1 MIMQVVLKC
10 YATLAKYQP
19 SNPESTPIQEGKTV
33 MDLIDELKIDP
44 KEVKVC
50 FLNGRSVPF
59 ETQLHDGDR
68 VALFPA
74 VGGG

>member
-1 MIMQVVLKC
+1 MHVHLKC
-10 YATLAKYQP
+10 YATLSGYQP
-19 SNPESTPIQEGKTV
+19 ESHENYPVHDGKTV
-33 MDLIDELKIDP
+33 LNLIEELKIDP

-50 FLNGRSVPF
+50 FLNGRAVPF
-59 ETQLHDGDR
+59 ETQLQDGDR

>member
-1 MIMQVVLKC
+1 
-10 YATLAKYQP
+10 
-19 SNPESTPIQEGKTV
+19 
-33 MDLIDELKIDP
+33 MDLIEELKIDA
-44 KEVKVC
+44 KDVKVC

-59 ETQLHDGDR
+59 ETLLHDGDR

>member
-1 MIMQVVLKC
+1 MTMQVHLKC

-19 SNPESTPIQEGKTV
+19 PNSENTPIQEGKTV
-33 MDLIDELKIDP
+33 MDLIEELKIDA
-44 KEVKVC
+44 KDVKVC

>member
-1 MIMQVVLKC
+1 MHVHLKC
-10 YATLAKYQP
+10 YATLSEYQP
-19 SNPESTPIQEGKTV
+19 EKHENYPVQDEKTV
-33 MDLIDELKIDP
+33 LNLIEELKIDP

-59 ETQLHDGDR
+59 ATQLQDGDR